1 MNVPFNEKG
10 LPIPKTTWRLDPV
23 LKLFQFHSLIHNSL
37 ICHKFLFRN
46 LSAFLH
52 LYFHFCW
59 FGCYWLQPKTGSS
72 VFKTI
77 QNHFQN
83 WITFFA
89 HFRPLKDCNIS
100 CRIIS
105 PLKLIRKT
113 PASPR
118 FTKTIILLFRYLV
131 DGKWV
136 ESSSYSWNS
145 DDFFL
150 IDCLF
155 LAEKVK

>member
-1 MNVPFNEKG
+1 MNVRWYEKG
-10 LPIPKTTWRLDPV
+10 LPIPKTTWRLDPA
-23 LKLFQFHSLIHNSL
+23 LKLLKVLWLIHNSL

-89 HFRPLKDCNIS
+89 HFRPLNHYNKLDL
-100 CRIIS
+100 IIS
-105 PLKLIRKT
+105 PLKVLRKT

-118 FTKTIILLFRYLV
+118 FTKLARNDNFSCSINGRSKISSECKELLYLSF
-131 DGKWV
+131 
-136 ESSSYSWNS
+136 ER
-145 DDFFL
+145 L
-150 IDCLF
+150 
-155 LAEKVK
+155 